1 MNRAAE
7 KSFSLFLLVLFVFL
21 FVVTWRYAYRARL
34 VPLVLLTPAVILTA
48 IQIALSFRS
57 KQTQTRQRADEGEEG
72 GLELD
77 APFADEMVVLCLFV
91 LLAAMIWVAG
101 FLVAAPIF
109 ILIFVRWWGREGWL
123 TSVLISGLATIA
135 IYWIVEVGFRI
146 ILYRGWLFS

>member
-57 KQTQTRQRADEGEEG
+57 KPTQARQRADEGEEG